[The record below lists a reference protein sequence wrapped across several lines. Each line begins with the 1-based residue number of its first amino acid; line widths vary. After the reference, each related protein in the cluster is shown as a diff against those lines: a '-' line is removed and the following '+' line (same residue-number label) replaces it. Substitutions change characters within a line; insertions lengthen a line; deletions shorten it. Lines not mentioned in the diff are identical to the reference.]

1 MKLQKR
7 CIKAVRRQPNDDE
20 NINDDQ
26 KEDNGI
32 HAAHGSTTS
41 TDAKTSNHNGEQLE
55 SRPVTQTDVDQCSTD
70 DKFDC
75 VEGITADESLVGV
88 VAWLITYS
96 SGFPW
101 FSCFYIV
108 RYTISLILSFRAT
121 LLACAM
127 DASAS

>member
-7 CIKAVRRQPNDDE
+7 CIKAARRQPHDDE
-20 NINDDQ
+20 NSNDDQ

-41 TDAKTSNHNGEQLE
+41 TDAKTSSHNGEQLE

-75 VEGITADESLVGV
+75 VEGITADEEDAGCDI
-88 VAWLITYS
+88 ADKCIPP
-96 SGFPW
+96 GN
-101 FSCFYIV
+101 
-108 RYTISLILSFRAT
+108 T
-121 LLACAM
+121 LTQAESEGLLPQVIRM
-127 DASAS
+127 L